1 MTVIVVVLL
10 LLYGDRLHAKSVTS
24 SDEKETFHFPDNAH
38 LPKNATQLNTQRIVF
53 GSEDPTLNA
62 VSNTKKTI
70 RYI

>member
-10 LLYGDRLHAKSVTS
+10 LLYGDRLYAKSVTS

-38 LPKNATQLNTQRIVF
+38 LPKNLTQLNTQRIVF

-62 VSNTKKTI
+62 VSNTKKPI
-70 RYI
+70 SYN